1 MRKTSGALLMLAGL
15 GLAVYAVFPDRK
27 PSLAANDDFEIRL
40 PQSAP
45 GQADITA
52 KRANVSMPSV
62 AGEGPVAAIGQS
74 ALSTPAVV
82 TVSPQHRSSVRL
94 AVTQQPKSGV
104 PTTDRSQL
112 ARELQRELRRVG
124 CYDGEINGGW
134 TTSTKRAM
142 KTFTERVNASLPV
155 EEPDLVLLTLVQGQA
170 DKTCGRPCPA
180 GESAGEGGR
189 CVPTRRGLE
198 PAQTAA
204 GHRSISD
211 ASGHRRLVGHGRCG
225 PARAGGAHRAGWR
238 PRPARRGSCR
248 HPGSTRGTDASA
260 HGWPALERS
269 PRGHGS
275 GSWSDT
281 TLRRPVLF
289 QADGQKLRELT
300 PPGVLPLLSAGD
312 FPSGNSLGRA
322 PQRVD
327 RPGQPVPWR
336 FALG

>member
-62 AGEGPVAAIGQS
+62 AGEGPVAANGQS

-189 CVPTRRGLE
+189 CVPTAVASSPRKPPPGAGQSQT
-198 PAQTAA
+198 PAAIGGWSGTAA
-204 GHRSISD
+204 SVPPSPEGRT
-211 ASGHRRLVGHGRCG
+211 ALVGDRDQPEEAPADTLAQPAGLTRQPTVG
-225 PARAGGAHRAGWR
+225 PPLNEARGAMAPDRG
-238 PRPARRGSCR
+238 PTRRF
-248 HPGSTRGTDASA
+248 DAQSFFRRMDKNSA
-260 HGWPALERS
+260 
-269 PRGHGS
+269 
-275 GSWSDT
+275 
-281 TLRRPVLF
+281 
-289 QADGQKLRELT
+289 
-300 PPGVLPLLSAGD
+300 
-312 FPSGNSLGRA
+312 N
-322 PQRVD
+322 
-327 RPGQPVPWR
+327 
-336 FALG
+336 